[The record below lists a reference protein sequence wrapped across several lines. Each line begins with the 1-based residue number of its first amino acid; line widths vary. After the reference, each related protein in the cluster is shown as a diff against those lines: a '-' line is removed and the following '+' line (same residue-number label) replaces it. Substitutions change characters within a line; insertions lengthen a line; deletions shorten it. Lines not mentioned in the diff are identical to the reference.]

1 MTVLETVLVFVGIPL
16 GVFGLVAV
24 LVYGASARGFPRYRP
39 GRSFNVAPVWFLA
52 APPTADRSASGRPA
66 LTSGRPALT
75 SGRGTA
81 ESIGAAPSDAVEHTG
96 PKGGACGSW

>member
-16 GVFGLVAV
+16 GVFGLVAA

-66 LTSGRPALT
+66 LTSGR
-75 SGRGTA
+75 GTA